1 MITVS
6 HLEKT
11 FKTASGMLPVIHDI
25 NFTVSDGSFTAIIGK
40 SGSGK
45 STLLSLLGGL
55 DIATGGS
62 IIIDDRNITKLRDRK
77 LTLYRGK
84 QIGFIF
90 QSFYLIPNLSALENV
105 MIPMEFT
112 GVHYRERRAR
122 AIQLLRQVG
131 ITSDQQKRH
140 PAKLSG
146 GQQQRVAIARAL
158 ANRPSV
164 ILADEPTG
172 NLDSETG
179 AQIFQLLQQLCS
191 EQEATI
197 ILVTHDLTLARQCDQ
212 VLRLQDGRLEHV

>member
-1 MITVS
+1 MITIS

-11 FKTASGMLPVIHDI
+11 FKTASGTLPVIHDV
-25 NFTVSDGSFTAIIGK
+25 NFTVSEGSFTAIIGK

-55 DIATGGS
+55 DGATEGS
-62 IIIDDRNITKLRDRK
+62 IMIDDHNITKLRDRK
-77 LTLYRGK
+77 LTLFRGK

-90 QSFYLIPNLSALENV
+90 QSFYLISNLSAIENV
-105 MIPMEFT
+105 MIPMEFA
-112 GVHYRERRAR
+112 GVGHRERRER
-122 AIQLLRQVG
+122 AMSLLSQVG
-131 ITSDQQKRH
+131 ITPDQQKRH

-158 ANRPSV
+158 GNQPSV

-179 AQIFQLLQQLCS
+179 AQIFQLLQQLCRS
-191 EQEATI
+191 EGVTI
-197 ILVTHDLTLARQCDQ
+197 ILVTHDLALAQQCDQ
-212 VLRLQDGRLEHV
+212 ILRLKDGSLEQI

>member
-1 MITVS
+1 MITIS

-11 FKTASGMLPVIHDI
+11 FKTASGTLPVIHDI
-25 NFTVSDGSFTAIIGK
+25 NFTVPEGSFTAIIGK

-55 DIATGGS
+55 DAATDGS
-62 IIIDDRNITKLRDRK
+62 IMIDDRNITKLHDRK
-77 LTLYRGK
+77 LTLFRGK

-105 MIPMEFT
+105 MIPMEFA
-112 GVHYRERRAR
+112 GVRHRDRRERALR
-122 AIQLLRQVG
+122 LLSQVG
-131 ITSDQQKRH
+131 ITPDQQKRH
-140 PAKLSG
+140 PGKLSG

-158 ANRPSV
+158 ANQPSV

-179 AQIFQLLQQLCS
+179 DEIFQLLQQLCRN
-191 EQEATI
+191 EGVTI
-197 ILVTHDLTLARQCDQ
+197 ILVTHDLALARQCDQ
-212 VLRLQDGRLEHV
+212 TLRLKDGRLTQA

>member
-11 FKTASGMLPVIHDI
+11 FKTASGTLPVIHDI
-25 NFTVSDGSFTAIIGK
+25 NFTVPEGSFTAIIGK

-55 DIATGGS
+55 DTATDGS
-62 IIIDDRNITKLRDRK
+62 IVIDDRNITRLHDRK
-77 LTLYRGK
+77 LTLYRGR

-105 MIPMEFT
+105 MMPMEFT
-112 GVHYRERRAR
+112 GVHYRERRTR
-122 AIQLLRQVG
+122 ATHLLHQVG
-131 ITSDQQKRH
+131 ITPDQQKRH

-158 ANRPSV
+158 ANQPSV

-179 AQIFQLLQQLCS
+179 TQIFHLLQQLCKD
-191 EQEATI
+191 EGVTI
-197 ILVTHDLTLARQCDQ
+197 ILVTHDLALAKQCDQ
-212 VLRLQDGRLEHV
+212 VLKLKDGRLEQI